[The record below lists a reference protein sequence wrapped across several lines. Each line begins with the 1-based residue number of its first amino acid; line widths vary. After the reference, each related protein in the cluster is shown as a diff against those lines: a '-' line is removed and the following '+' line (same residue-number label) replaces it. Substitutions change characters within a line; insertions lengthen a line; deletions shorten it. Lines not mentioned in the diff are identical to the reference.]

1 MPLGLSDNLF
11 KRVVSAVSLLPIVLG
26 VIYLGGWWF
35 YGFLVLGGVLMSLE
49 WNKMT
54 DNNSLLSHGI
64 LIAVT
69 LFAPAIAISTEI
81 TWHGYAEEIISLIVV
96 CFLAIGLIRPVE
108 GAKSKA
114 TFIGAIYLFV
124 ALFSIA
130 LLRMQDAHG
139 LLVFWV
145 FISVWAMDVGGYF
158 AGKSI
163 GGPKLAP
170 KVSPK
175 KTWAGLI
182 GGMLLAALVSAVISW
197 AFAWNDIYLLSFA
210 GFVLAFI
217 AQIGDLYESAIKR
230 RFGVKD
236 SGALIPGHGGILDRV
251 DGLVFAAP
259 AAVIALNYLSV
270 S

>member
-1 MPLGLSDNLF
+1 
-11 KRVVSAVSLLPIVLG
+11 
-26 VIYLGGWWF
+26 
-35 YGFLVLGGVLMSLE
+35 MSLE

-54 DNNSLLSHGI
+54 DNNSLFSNVFLV
-64 LIAVT
+64 AVT
-69 LFAPAIAISTEI
+69 LLAPALAITSEI
-81 TWHGYAEEIISLIVV
+81 TWQASSREIVILLSAALV
-96 CFLAIGLIRPVE
+96 AICLIRPSE
-108 GAKSKA
+108 GATVKA
-114 TFIGAIYLFV
+114 SLVGAVYLFI

-130 LLRMQDAHG
+130 LLRMQDGHG

-182 GGMLLAALVSAVISW
+182 GGMLLAAIVSAVISW
-197 AFAWNDIYLLSFA
+197 AFGWGDIYILSFA
-210 GFVLAFI
+210 GFALAFI
-217 AQIGDLYESAIKR
+217 AQVGDLYESAIKR
-230 RFGVKD
+230 HFGVKD

-259 AAVIALNYLSV
+259 VAVIALDFLSV